1 MNDPFISI
9 RQEME
14 ELRQRQQELLIENHH
29 GNHREWWKLQ
39 IVWEY
44 LRDKLKTSTPERL
57 H

>member
-1 MNDPFISI
+1 MNDPFVSI

-14 ELRQRQQELLIENHH
+14 EIRQKQQELLIENRH

-44 LRDKLKTSTPERL
+44 LRDKLKTNPPERL